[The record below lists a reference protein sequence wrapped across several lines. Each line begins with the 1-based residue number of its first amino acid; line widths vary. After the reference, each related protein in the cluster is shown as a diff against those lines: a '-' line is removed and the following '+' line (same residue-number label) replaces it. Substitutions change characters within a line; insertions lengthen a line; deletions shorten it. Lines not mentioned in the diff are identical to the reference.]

1 MVTNISGLQNA
12 TSFYDVLVYDNF
24 ITGQLFVGLFLIALV
39 FIVFMMVKGREE
51 FEESIL
57 VASFAGLV
65 FSIFL
70 KALNLINFMYVIAFI
85 VLLAGSAMYILV
97 VKRRS

>member
-1 MVTNISGLQNA
+1 MVNISGLQNA
-12 TSFYDVLVYDNF
+12 TSFYDVLVYDNY
-24 ITGQLFVGLFLIALV
+24 ITGQLFMGLFLIALV
-39 FIVFMMVKGREE
+39 FIIFMMVKGREE

-70 KALNLINFMYVIAFI
+70 KALNLINFLYVLAFI
-85 VLLAGSAMYILV
+85 IILAGSAMYILV
-97 VKRRS
+97 VKRRG